1 MLVISVASNLQEK
14 ITYSNTLN
22 QNIDGSSFWMC
33 IKIFSFLYSVSLD
46 EDEAADG
53 SLFYDD
59 GESLETVEHGEYFLG
74 EITMREGEIRMSVVT
89 DRYRGM
95 DSLNVE
101 RIIVLGLRREVA
113 EVTVNGLPHTEWT
126 YKAGGL
132 MINNLILS
140 PNENFTIQLK

>member
-1 MLVISVASNLQEK
+1 
-14 ITYSNTLN
+14 
-22 QNIDGSSFWMC
+22 MC
-33 IKIFSFLYSVSLD
+33 IIIFSFLYSVSLD
-46 EDEAADG
+46 EDEAAVG

-59 GESLETVEHGEYFLG
+59 GESLETVERGEYFLG

-132 MINNLILS
+132 MINNLTLR
-140 PNENFTIQLK
+140 PNTNFLIQLK